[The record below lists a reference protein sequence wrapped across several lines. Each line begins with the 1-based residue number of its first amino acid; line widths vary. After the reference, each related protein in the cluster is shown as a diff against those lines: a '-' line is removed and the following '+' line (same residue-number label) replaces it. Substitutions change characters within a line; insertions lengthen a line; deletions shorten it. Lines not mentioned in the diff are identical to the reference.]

1 MGRAQQH
8 RSSWQVDAI
17 RGAIAGGIATWV
29 MDLVTAAMYAA
40 QAPEVTAAEAA
51 ARPNGKS
58 SVANLVDRAET
69 TLDFAVPSAHRD
81 RLEQAIHYG
90 LGVGPGVVY
99 GVMRSRL
106 PLVGAG
112 RGLLYGLTLFAV
124 NDEWLN
130 TKLGLAGPMSAYPPE
145 THLRGLVGHVVL
157 GATTDTALAVLGA

>member
-1 MGRAQQH
+1 MERVRQR
-8 RSSWQVDAI
+8 RSSWRLDAI

-29 MDLVTAAMYAA
+29 MDLVTTAMYAA
-40 QAPEVTAAEAA
+40 QAPEVTEAETA

-58 SVANLVDRAET
+58 SVANLVDRAES
-69 TLDFAVPSAHRD
+69 LLSVDVPTAHRA

-90 LGVGPGVVY
+90 LGVVPGAAY
-99 GVMRSRL
+99 GVLRNRL

-112 RGLLYGLTLFAV
+112 RGLLFGLALFVV

-130 TKLGLAGPMSAYPPE
+130 TRLGLAGPIAAYPPE

-157 GATTDTALAVLGA
+157 GATTDTTLTVLGS